1 MVMKH
6 SWKGKY
12 KRIFSV
18 GLSGITTHNPSNME
32 STNTWLYQV
41 NLKGSDW
48 QREVVE
54 LSMQSCA
61 QIL

>member
-41 NLKGSDW
+41 NLNTKYSPSLLFCLLYTSDAAD
-48 QREVVE
+48 E
-54 LSMQSCA
+54 
-61 QIL
+61 